1 RRARGARA
9 AGRGRR
15 SRRRGQRHRGAGRR
29 DAAEARRYGMVR
41 VVGPG
46 RHAGRAHAL
55 RRRPGQRAAAKRRAR
70 AAPADH
76 ARRIAALRGRRSGTM
91 TDEQTPAPAERRRR
105 KRVFFALWPDDP
117 TRHAIERA
125 CRRAIRLSGGRP
137 TAKRNLHIT
146 VAFLGDVDDEQLERA
161 ARVPPIE
168 VGPIELEL
176 DVLGYFPVPRV
187 LWLGPQTVP
196 PALIELER
204 ALWEGLEREGF
215 EREPRIYR
223 PHLTL

>member
-1 RRARGARA
+1 MTEEETPESA
-9 AGRGRR
+9 A
-15 SRRRGQRHRGAGRR
+15 
-29 DAAEARRYGMVR
+29 
-41 VVGPG
+41 
-46 RHAGRAHAL
+46 
-55 RRRPGQRAAAKRRAR
+55 
-70 AAPADH
+70 
-76 ARRIAALRGRRSGTM
+76 
-91 TDEQTPAPAERRRR
+91 RRRR
-105 KRVFFALWPDDP
+105 KRVFFALWPDDA

-125 CRRAIRLSGGRP
+125 CRRAVRLSGGRP

-187 LWLGPQTVP
+187 LWLGPRNVP
-196 PALIELER
+196 PALQALER
-204 ALWEGLEREGF
+204 SLWEGLEREGF

-223 PHLTL
+223 PHLTLARRARAVEGETISPVRWRIDTLTLVESVPMHRNVHYEPLRHWPL

>member
-1 RRARGARA
+1 
-9 AGRGRR
+9 
-15 SRRRGQRHRGAGRR
+15 
-29 DAAEARRYGMVR
+29 
-41 VVGPG
+41 
-46 RHAGRAHAL
+46 
-55 RRRPGQRAAAKRRAR
+55 
-70 AAPADH
+70 
-76 ARRIAALRGRRSGTM
+76 M
-91 TDEQTPAPAERRRR
+91 TDEETPAPAERRRR

-223 PHLTL
+223 PHLTLARRARAVDGETITPVRWRIDALTLVESVPMHRNVHYEPLRQWPL